1 MTYPRHRFLISCLSL
16 VAASL
21 TAALAHFGD
30 ALDRSSEAIVRGMD
44 FVWAF
49 FALAFRTDAPRFS
62 AEGWGGLTT
71 TGIDLDPSLLNSLR
85 HEAGTRSRSAG
96 RHR

>member
-1 MTYPRHRFLISCLSL
+1 MIYHPRFLISCLSL
-16 VAASL
+16 AVSGL
-21 TAALAHFGD
+21 TAALAASGQ
-30 ALDRSSEAIVRGMD
+30 ALDRASEAIGRGME

-49 FALAFRTDAPRFS
+49 LAPALRTEAPRFDT
-62 AEGWGGLTT
+62 GVGGGLTLTGT
-71 TGIDLDPSLLNSLR
+71 TLDPSLLNSLR